1 MSHPLPNMLDATF
14 QKVKE
19 MIQVD
24 SVMGTPITTPEGVTI
39 IPVCKV
45 SYGVGGGGSD
55 FATKSTARPEYP
67 FGGGTAV
74 GAKITPIAFL
84 VINGQNVRMLPVA
97 TPANTTTDRVI
108 EMIPDTLDRI
118 VNYIDSHKEKKEAKE
133 TQQQEG

>member
-1 MSHPLPNMLDATF
+1 MGHPLPNMLETTL

-19 MIQVD
+19 MINVD
-24 SVMGTPITTPEGVTI
+24 SVMGTPITTPEGITI

-55 FATKSTARPEYP
+55 FSTKNVSRSEYP
-67 FGGGTAV
+67 FGGGTGV

-97 TPANTTTDRVI
+97 NPANTTTDRVV
-108 EMIPDTLDRI
+108 EMVPDVLDRI
-118 VNYIDSHKEKKEAKE
+118 ASFLDSRKEKAAQGE
-133 TQQQEG
+133 